1 MIRNFLSP
9 PSTRPQGPATWPAN
23 FPTCGG
29 SRQSPVA
36 LVAKDAV
43 GTNPW
48 IPFNFEN
55 YRETPTSQTLLN
67 NGHTAMVMLEQ
78 KNPPALFGGDLDGQ
92 YNFLQYHFHWG
103 KDSSEGSEHTI
114 DGKKFPGEIH
124 LVHWKASYGSV
135 AEAIN
140 FDDGIA
146 VLGIMLELS
155 KTDNAYLNPIFD
167 NLDKITKADAEV
179 KIPPFALNRLLPLNV
194 DDFFRYE
201 GSLTT
206 PTCNEIVIW
215 TVFKDTVKISY
226 KQAPYIT
233 FFYSLICSVSHSQLA
248 KFRTLM
254 DEKGN
259 LLVETFRPVQP
270 LNGREVAMGRKS
282 PYWSYVP
289 PFGPSNWADSFPICG
304 SDVRQSPVALV
315 TADAVGEF
323 PRVNLGTKFYDTPPE
338 NLILFNNG
346 HTGVFPLEI
355 HLVHWKTSYGSVSES
370 LNFGDGLAVLG
381 IMAEISQKDNPKLQP
396 IIDALANIHEP
407 DEETVVDSFI
417 FRNLLPDNIDSFFR
431 YEGSLTTPTCNEIV
445 IWTVLRN
452 TIPISSKQLA
462 EFRKLRD
469 DGGIFLQNNF
479 RQPLPLNGRQLTIT
493 QVLRYWAR
501 TITSF
506 FAAAENWPAIF
517 DKCVGD
523 RQSPVA
529 LKTSSA
535 VTFTPASF
543 VLNNYDTVP
552 TKMTALNNAH
562 TAQFMLESPS
572 VPFVSGGGLDGNY
585 NFLQFH
591 LHWGADDTLG
601 SEHTIDGQRFPAELH
616 LVHWKASYGSVSGA
630 LPNPDGIAVL
640 GVMLEISPNDNP
652 KLQEMIN
659 TLADIREAKTEVEI
673 TPFALG
679 NVLPSN
685 LNDYFRYLGS
695 LTTPTCNEIVIWTVF
710 KQSIPISSKQVQ
722 SRVDLEEFRK
732 LEDESG
738 LKLVDNFRPLQDL
751 AGRTTFSGKLPKI
764 RRTCKRNQT

>member
-1 MIRNFLSP
+1 
-9 PSTRPQGPATWPAN
+9 
-23 FPTCGG
+23 
-29 SRQSPVA
+29 
-36 LVAKDAV
+36 
-43 GTNPW
+43 
-48 IPFNFEN
+48 
-55 YRETPTSQTLLN
+55 
-67 NGHTAMVMLEQ
+67 MVMLEQ

-226 KQAPYIT
+226 KQ
-233 FFYSLICSVSHSQLA
+233 LA

-346 HTGVFPLEI
+346 HTAQARITYAAGKEASIKGGDLDGKYQLLQFHFHWGANDGLGSEHTIDGKRFPLEI

-452 TIPISSKQLA
+452 TIPISSKQLGRVPQA
-462 EFRKLRD
+462 E
-469 DGGIFLQNNF
+469 G
-479 RQPLPLNGRQLTIT
+479 
-493 QVLRYWAR
+493 
-501 TITSF
+501 
-506 FAAAENWPAIF
+506 
-517 DKCVGD
+517 
-523 RQSPVA
+523 
-529 LKTSSA
+529 
-535 VTFTPASF
+535 
-543 VLNNYDTVP
+543 
-552 TKMTALNNAH
+552 
-562 TAQFMLESPS
+562 
-572 VPFVSGGGLDGNY
+572 
-585 NFLQFH
+585 
-591 LHWGADDTLG
+591 
-601 SEHTIDGQRFPAELH
+601 
-616 LVHWKASYGSVSGA
+616 
-630 LPNPDGIAVL
+630 
-640 GVMLEISPNDNP
+640 
-652 KLQEMIN
+652 
-659 TLADIREAKTEVEI
+659 
-673 TPFALG
+673 
-679 NVLPSN
+679 
-685 LNDYFRYLGS
+685 
-695 LTTPTCNEIVIWTVF
+695 
-710 KQSIPISSKQVQ
+710 
-722 SRVDLEEFRK
+722 
-732 LEDESG
+732 
-738 LKLVDNFRPLQDL
+738 
-751 AGRTTFSGKLPKI
+751 
-764 RRTCKRNQT
+764 